1 MSHLVPFDWPF
12 MFTTGQHLSDLN
24 VASMED
30 AWYEMEG
37 SYEVYGIGR
46 YRFVLPHCITAL
58 HICIVLLAKK
68 KGRSL
73 SDSGIDLLLKDLG
86 MPVQLIDS
94 FKEIDSAERL
104 YIQPIGQDDAE
115 STATVLSKTLEVF
128 EWLRGE
134 IGQE

>member
-1 MSHLVPFDWPF
+1 
-12 MFTTGQHLSDLN
+12 
-24 VASMED
+24 
-30 AWYEMEG
+30 
-37 SYEVYGIGR
+37 
-46 YRFVLPHCITAL
+46 
-58 HICIVLLAKK
+58 
-68 KGRSL
+68 
-73 SDSGIDLLLKDLG
+73 